1 MPIILDD
8 DKRYIVCGGPQI
20 NPNIYNIIIGGPKC
34 PPPEPSKELEDGL
47 QSTSNR

>member
-8 DKRYIVCGGPQI
+8 DKRYIVC
-20 NPNIYNIIIGGPKC
+20 GGPKC